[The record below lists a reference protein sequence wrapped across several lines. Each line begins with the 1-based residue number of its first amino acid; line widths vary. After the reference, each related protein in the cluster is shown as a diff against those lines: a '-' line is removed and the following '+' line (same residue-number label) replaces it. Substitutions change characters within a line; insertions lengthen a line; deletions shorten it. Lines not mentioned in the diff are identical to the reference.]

1 MNWLE
6 IYKPI
11 CISQIRNN
19 INEIKKAQLWIENYK
34 KDPQNSKK
42 VCLILGTTGVG
53 KTLLANVL
61 FKQYNYDKI
70 ELNSSDVRSQRKISD
85 FLKKTLTYRNIID
98 MFNEGQTPIGIL
110 LDEIDTICKLTDK
123 GGLSEFLS
131 ILKHNEKCIIY
142 KKNLNDSKNKKKIK
156 QIKIDDYI
164 KLYNPIICTSN
175 DINDKK
181 ITELKKYSEV
191 IYLNKPSDEEM
202 MLIIDD
208 IYEKVNQKI
217 DVNVKKYICEQV
229 NGDIRSLVILLEDLY
244 HYSKGEI
251 INIELLNN
259 YKKAFNVKQEDL
271 QLIQSTKLLMIEKM
285 DIKKSQL
292 FFDIDCLLI
301 PLMIYHNSL
310 DYIKKSDDNLKN
322 KINIYKDIM
331 ESLCI
336 HDTIQTNIFVA
347 QDWDELY
354 DIAGIYGSS
363 IPNYNFMKL
372 KNKKPIETNVEF
384 TSLLNKISQ
393 MYTNRKLLNS
403 SRFSIGKINFDND
416 EIIYLTEIM
425 AYYFQ
430 EYKSSELDPIDDTS
444 NDPSNDP
451 SNDQSNDAL
460 NDPSNDALNDP
471 LNDPIDNILNFKDN
485 NDSKENEIIGKYIK
499 PKLNTSNLIKFMND
513 YNINISGLEN
523 ILKIDKFNLKN
534 EKRKKKFTTKIKK
547 DITNFL
553 INQDASLIN
562 IID

>member
-53 KTLLANVL
+53 KTLLADVL
-61 FKQYNYDKI
+61 LKEYNYDKI
-70 ELNSSDVRSQRKISD
+70 ELNSSDVRSQRKIGD
-85 FLKKTLTYRNIID
+85 FLKKSLTYRNIID
-98 MFNEGQTPIGIL
+98 MFHEGNRPIGIL

-131 ILKHNEKCIIY
+131 ILKHNEKCTVY
-142 KKNLNDSKNKKKIK
+142 KKNLDNTKSKKKIK
-156 QIKIDDYI
+156 QIKLDEYI

-202 MLIIDD
+202 IYIIDD
-208 IYEKVNQKI
+208 IYQKVNQKI
-217 DVNVKKYICEQV
+217 DINVKKNICEKV

-244 HYSKGEI
+244 HYCGGEI
-251 INIELLNN
+251 ITNELFDN
-259 YKKAFNVKQEDL
+259 YIKAFNVKHEDL
-271 QLIQSTKLLMIEKM
+271 QLIASTRLLMIEKM

-301 PLMIYHNSL
+301 PLMVYHNSL
-310 DYIKKSDDNLKN
+310 DYIKKSDDSLKN
-322 KINIYKDIM
+322 KIDIYKNIM

-363 IPNYNFMKL
+363 IPNFNFTKL
-372 KNKKPIETNVEF
+372 KNKKPIEPNVEF

-393 MYTNRKLLNS
+393 MYTNKKLLNS
-403 SRFSIGKINFDND
+403 SRFSIGKVNFDND

-425 AYYFQ
+425 AYYFE
-430 EYKSSELDPIDDTS
+430 EYKSGECDGDVMEDDDDE
-444 NDPSNDP
+444 ND
-451 SNDQSNDAL
+451 
-460 NDPSNDALNDP
+460 
-471 LNDPIDNILNFKDN
+471 KDKS
-485 NDSKENEIIGKYIK
+485 DETIGKYVK
-499 PKLNTSNLIKFMND
+499 PGLNSSKLIQFMND

-553 INQDASLIN
+553 INQDASLID
-562 IID
+562 IVD